1 MFNKIRFAL
10 VLQFQLYLG
19 MYVLNYAFKR
29 KKILYNN
36 LKSIYS
42 YNLKKSES
50 KMVLIYAMKN
60 MNLSSQG
67 TQITSFYLKKSWMA
81 LCHLC

>member
-10 VLQFQLYLG
+10 VLQFQIYLG
-19 MYVLNYAFKR
+19 MYVLNYAFKC

-67 TQITSFYLKKSWMA
+67 TQITSFYLKKS
-81 LCHLC
+81 

>member
-10 VLQFQLYLG
+10 VLQFQIYLG

-67 TQITSFYLKKSWMA
+67 TQITSFYLKKS
-81 LCHLC
+81 